1 MGNYDKICGAGAAP
15 ESEEELRSL
24 GEKRIDGEKVFD
36 GGMLQVYLDRIALP
50 DGGRSQ
56 REYIR
61 HVGAVAIVPLTD
73 DGRVIVERQFRYPIG
88 RVITEIPAGK
98 LDSYGEDRLGAAKR
112 ELREETGIE
121 AGEWTDM
128 GDFIPAAA
136 YCDER
141 ITLFLARGLRFG
153 ERHTDEDEFLNV
165 FSVPFEEMLD
175 DVLSGRITDA
185 KTQTAILKAAY
196 IIEKSKGTRK

>member
-1 MGNYDKICGAGAAP
+1 
-15 ESEEELRSL
+15 
-24 GEKRIDGEKVFD
+24 
-36 GGMLQVYLDRIALP
+36 
-50 DGGRSQ
+50 
-56 REYIR
+56 
-61 HVGAVAIVPLTD
+61 
-73 DGRVIVERQFRYPIG
+73 
-88 RVITEIPAGK
+88 
-98 LDSYGEDRLGAAKR
+98 
-112 ELREETGIE
+112 
-121 AGEWTDM
+121 M

-196 IIEKSKGTRK
+196 IIENSKGTRK